1 MFWRGLRA
9 LLNCPLL
16 MTKRDIP
23 TPAVSARTTIKLVTC
38 QDGEYKHC
46 LEPSIACAAQHAINI
61 CDHEEGCAQSIEAD
75 GKIIWQF
82 NPASPRKSLEK
93 LDELAHGECVR

>member
-1 MFWRGLRA
+1 
-9 LLNCPLL
+9 

-23 TPAVSARTTIKLVTC
+23 SPAVSTRKTVKLVTSH
-38 QDGEYKHC
+38 DGEHKHF

-61 CDHEEGCAQSIEAD
+61 CDHEEGCAQSIEQD

-82 NPASPRKSLEK
+82 DPKQPRKSLAK
-93 LDELAHGECVR
+93 LDELAQGECVR